1 MCGISGIIEFN
12 DKVQL
17 EDLNKMRDTLVHR
30 GPDNGN
36 SFINKSGN
44 VGFGHRRLSIID
56 LSEVA
61 NQPMFN
67 EDGSVSIVYN
77 GEIYNFI
84 ELRDELRRKGHQF
97 KSKSDTE
104 VIVHGYE
111 EWGTNVIKKL
121 RGMFAFSIWDEN
133 RRLLFA
139 ARDRVG
145 IKPYVYYIDDNRFLF
160 ASEIKAILNYN
171 KISADI
177 DRSSIYDFFTYNYI
191 PAPKTLYKNI
201 YKLEAGHYLTLMGN
215 KLNIEKYWDL
225 DFTPDMNINEKDAIV
240 RLNDIIKESV
250 NMRLISDVP
259 LGVYLSGGIDSS
271 TITMNIRENNIK
283 NEIKSFF
290 IGYDSKYND
299 ETDDSKFIS
308 RYYNTEHNEKIIGR
322 QIIEDTFNKVFKSLD
337 EPLGDNSII
346 PTYLVSEYSKNQI
359 TVALSGDGGDEAFG
373 GYNWYPESINFYS
386 FNEMFGKDDF
396 FNDILRLVDNIY
408 PNIRGKSKLKMLHSN
423 FFEFYAYKLGG
434 IPGEIK
440 NIIFTKKFLK
450 EYKDYDPYWLYKKYW
465 DNDFDLWTKMQY
477 IDIKTFLCEDILTKV
492 DKASMLNSQEV
503 RVPFLDHKLLEF
515 IASVPQ
521 FIRNKNN
528 QRKYLLKKSLEG
540 RLPDRI
546 LKKKKI
552 GFVIQD
558 FYRFFKSDYLSLDGF
573 DGLSDIINIKKLL
586 NKSNNDYLWK
596 IYCLN
601 KILY

>member
-1 MCGISGIIEFN
+1 
-12 DKVQL
+12 
-17 EDLNKMRDTLVHR
+17 
-30 GPDNGN
+30 
-36 SFINKSGN
+36 
-44 VGFGHRRLSIID
+44 
-56 LSEVA
+56 
-61 NQPMFN
+61 
-67 EDGSVSIVYN
+67 
-77 GEIYNFI
+77 
-84 ELRDELRRKGHQF
+84 
-97 KSKSDTE
+97 
-104 VIVHGYE
+104 
-111 EWGTNVIKKL
+111 
-121 RGMFAFSIWDEN
+121 
-133 RRLLFA
+133 
-139 ARDRVG
+139 
-145 IKPYVYYIDDNRFLF
+145 
-160 ASEIKAILNYN
+160 
-171 KISADI
+171 
-177 DRSSIYDFFTYNYI
+177 
-191 PAPKTLYKNI
+191 
-201 YKLEAGHYLTLMGN
+201 MGN

-359 TVALSGDGGDEAFG
+359 TVSLSGDGGDEAFG

-386 FNEMFGKDDF
+386 FNELFGKADF

-450 EYKDYDPYWLYKKYW
+450 EYKDYDPYWLYKKHW
-465 DNDFDLWTKMQY
+465 DNDFDLWSKMQY

-503 RVPFLDHKLLEF
+503 RVPFLDHKLLEL

-573 DGLSDIINIKKLL
+573 NGLSDIINIKKLL